1 MSAIVTDPLKKYYQT
16 LVFNEISSSTDSNEF
31 FIGIGKSDDYNAT
44 DTVVNPVRTLEEERE
59 LRNNLSS
66 IKKITAQ
73 SFVVPRYNWSSG
85 AIYSSWSDNQTGYP
99 TNSYYV
105 LTEDNEVYIC
115 LKQGK
120 SATGAANTSIVKPSY
135 SDAGVSETSSFET
148 SDGYVW
154 KLCYAISAG
163 KAADFLSA
171 TYMPVQDIT
180 IDSSSANTFE
190 LQQLNVQNG
199 STPGQIIGVEIVDG
213 GTGYTSAPAIT
224 FKGNGSGASA
234 TATISGGTIVKV
246 EMDDDSASLGSGYD
260 FASATI
266 SGTGSLRPIIG
277 PRDGIGKSSIN
288 DLKSSSLMFNIRPD
302 GTEGNTFNV
311 DNDFRQIS
319 FFKNLELTDSAAA
332 GPLFKGTS
340 ANTNRYLT
348 LTGTITASGF
358 AVDEVIT
365 GGTSGVT
372 AYIDELDSANGNKIW
387 FHQNSNNVAG
397 VFTDGESLSG
407 SASGSGTVDS
417 GDKYSTIDIY
427 SGDLLYI
434 ENRSRVIRSASQQE
448 DIKIV
453 ITV

>member
-31 FIGIGKSDDYNAT
+31 FIGIGKSDDYDAT

-85 AIYSSWSDNQTGYP
+85 AIYSSWTDNTTGYP

-120 SATGAANTSIVKPSY
+120 DAAGNANTSIVKPSFA
-135 SDAGVSETSSFET
+135 DAGVGATQTFTT

-154 KLCYAISAG
+154 KFIYAISAG
-163 KAADFLSA
+163 RAADFLSA
-171 TYMPVQDIT
+171 SYMPVQDIA
-180 IDSSSANTFE
+180 DSSGANTFE
-190 LQQLNVQNG
+190 LQQLGVQG
-199 STPGQIIGVEIVDG
+199 AATAGQIVGVEIVDG
-213 GTGYTSAPAIT
+213 GTGYTSAPTIT
-224 FKGNGSGASA
+224 FKGDGSGASA

-246 EMDDDSASLGSGYD
+246 EMDDDSASLGSGYN

-277 PRDGIGKSSIN
+277 PRDGFGKSAID
-288 DLKSSSLMFNIRPD
+288 DLKSSSLMFNIRPN
-302 GTEGNTFNV
+302 GTEGDTFNV

-319 FFKNLELTDSAAA
+319 LFKNFELTDSASP
-332 GPLFKGTS
+332 GPRFKGNA

-358 AVDEVIT
+358 TTDEVIT

-397 VFTDGESLSG
+397 VFTDGEALSG

-417 GDKYSTIDIY
+417 GDKYSTIDIF